1 MMADRNIVT
10 FEEERNEH
18 GPHWTLEIDRSAAG
32 QPGLFFTIKSQMHD
46 RAYDKLDNEMT
57 VVVKDGIALLAPVL
71 SWLSTEDLVEEICK
85 SEAIKDGIDWSFL
98 TSEQK
103 VFVREVVRNA
113 LNALVRV
120 GQQRLT
126 DQYKVGI

>member
-1 MMADRNIVT
+1 MADRNLVT

-32 QPGLFFTIKSQMHD
+32 QPGLFFTIKSEMHD
-46 RAYDKLDNEMT
+46 PVYEKLNQEMT
-57 VVVKDGIALLAPVL
+57 VVVKDGVALFAPVL
-71 SWLSTEDLVEEICK
+71 TWLATEDLVEEICK
-85 SEAIKDGIDWSFL
+85 SEALNDGIDWAFL

-113 LNALVRV
+113 LNALIRV
-120 GQQRLT
+120 GQARLT
-126 DQYKVGI
+126 EQYQVGGR